1 MKEKRMI
8 DDDDLFSTILNRL
21 PYIDEEVL
29 LKVKNELIE
38 NNEDMEVI
46 DEIIE
51 NNKLKSTE
59 EKQMNITNN
68 KKSNINFF
76 QLLNI
81 FKKNDKVQK
90 NTKDYENYQ
99 LEEQELEED
108 DFHYDDLD

>member
-1 MKEKRMI
+1 MKEKRII
-8 DDDDLFSTILNRL
+8 DDDDLFNTILNRL
-21 PYIDEEVL
+21 PYIDEAVL

-51 NNKLKSTE
+51 NNKLKSAE

-90 NTKDYENYQ
+90 NTKDYDNYQ

-108 DFHYDDLD
+108 DFHYEDLD

>member
-8 DDDDLFSTILNRL
+8 NDDDLFSTILNKL

-29 LKVKNELIE
+29 LKVKNE
-38 NNEDMEVI
+38 
-46 DEIIE
+46 
-51 NNKLKSTE
+51 LKSTE

>member
-1 MKEKRMI
+1 MKEKRII
-8 DDDDLFSTILNRL
+8 DDDELYSTILNRL
-21 PYIDEEVL
+21 PYINEEVL
-29 LKVKNELIE
+29 LKVKNELSE
-38 NNEDMEVI
+38 NNEDIEVI

-51 NNKLKSTE
+51 NNKIKSIE
-59 EKQMNITNN
+59 EKQMNITN